1 MTGLHKELFKQA
13 EYYILMEEVIELHS
27 SGKTFEE
34 IQSELEISNGLLYE
48 LIALN
53 MTINKLRKSR
63 KGEIQHDTKSISRK
77 SSTHN

>member
-13 EYYILMEEVIELHS
+13 EYYILMEEVIELYR

-48 LIALN
+48 LITLN
-53 MTINKLRKSR
+53 MTIQKLKKAR
-63 KGEIQHDTKSISRK
+63 KGEM
-77 SSTHN
+77 

>member
-1 MTGLHKELFKQA
+1 MTGLYKELFKQS
-13 EYYILMEEVIELHS
+13 EYYILMEEVFDMYR

-53 MTINKLRKSR
+53 MTIQKLKKAR
-63 KGEIQHDTKSISRK
+63 KGEM
-77 SSTHN
+77 

>member
-1 MTGLHKELFKQA
+1 MTGLHKEIFKQA
-13 EYYILMEEVIELHS
+13 EYYILMEEVIDLYR

-53 MTINKLRKSR
+53 ITIQKLKKAR
-63 KGEIQHDTKSISRK
+63 KGEM
-77 SSTHN
+77 